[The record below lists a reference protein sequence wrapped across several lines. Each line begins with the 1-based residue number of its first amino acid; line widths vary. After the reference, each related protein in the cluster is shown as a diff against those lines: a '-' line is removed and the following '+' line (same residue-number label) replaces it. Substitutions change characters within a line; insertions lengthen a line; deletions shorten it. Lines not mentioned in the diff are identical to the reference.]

1 MRLASAIAAA
11 VAALIGTSPA
21 LADTYRF
28 DVTDPAATLGGQPFQ
43 NYYFFIDNST
53 APASSDAD
61 TFSYNVTDFG
71 TTFSADQVMD
81 TVTFYDSNSF
91 GGFSNNFTT
100 TFEQGPQAYQGS
112 TSMPMFQNATYHYDT
127 DQEGGGE
134 TLQITN
140 ISAAPPGTISA
151 APEPSAW
158 ALMML
163 GVSLIGWALGYRK
176 RVLNDHQAKLALIP

>member
-1 MRLASAIAAA
+1 MRLASALAAAA
-11 VAALIGTSPA
+11 VAALVCASPA

-28 DVTDPAATLGGQPFQ
+28 DVTDPAATLGGQPFH
-43 NYYFFIDNST
+43 NYFFFIDNSM

-71 TTFSADQVMD
+71 ATFAPVEVMD
-81 TVTFYDSNSF
+81 RVTFYDSANF

-127 DQEGGGE
+127 DQNGGE
-134 TLQITN
+134 TLQVTD

-151 APEPSAW
+151 APEPGTW

-163 GVSLIGWALGYRK
+163 GVGAIGAMLGYRK
-176 RVLNDHQAKLALIP
+176 RVIVDHKAKLAAIG